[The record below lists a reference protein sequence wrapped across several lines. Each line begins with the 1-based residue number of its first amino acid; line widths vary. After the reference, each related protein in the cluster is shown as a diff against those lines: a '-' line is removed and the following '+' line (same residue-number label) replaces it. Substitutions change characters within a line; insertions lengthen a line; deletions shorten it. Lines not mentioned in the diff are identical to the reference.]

1 MILLM
6 LACKA
11 NDPITQ
17 ENAEWNE
24 NQMWAAFDALIE
36 IGLPNVHE
44 AFEQYQMLYDEGGT
58 LDCPGDGY
66 NFNSSD
72 VQDNGCTAEND
83 FFFNGAAEVRYEQ
96 GGWSFGCDCR
106 IDAPDG
112 RKFEGAGNIVQYNSG
127 QGDSEETFYDIR
139 GTFLS
144 NFGPEWLQM
153 RPSSVISIYDGD
165 IFQIEGG
172 YTLDGTSVYFNQMN
186 FDTCE
191 YGTGRLDVRDPS
203 GGWWYFERSNQCN
216 DQGTLFYNGK
226 VVSKNHSKD
235 LRPLYDA
242 VLLAIQEVTP

>member
-1 MILLM
+1 
-6 LACKA
+6 
-11 NDPITQ
+11 
-17 ENAEWNE
+17 
-24 NQMWAAFDALIE
+24 
-36 IGLPNVHE
+36 
-44 AFEQYQMLYDEGGT
+44 
-58 LDCPGDGY
+58 
-66 NFNSSD
+66 
-72 VQDNGCTAEND
+72 
-83 FFFNGAAEVRYEQ
+83 
-96 GGWSFGCDCR
+96 
-106 IDAPDG
+106 
-112 RKFEGAGNIVQYNSG
+112 
-127 QGDSEETFYDIR
+127 
-139 GTFLS
+139 
-144 NFGPEWLQM
+144 M